1 MRGGALEDKMFAL
14 EDSTPKTVNF
24 FRKKKP
30 KITPN
35 ARLQDCTI
43 TLICESIYSEHQKYT
58 QKYFAKNRRFLGSMR
73 GDIIIYIVYII
84 FFRRDIPSTHFLM

>member
-73 GDIIIYIVYII
+73 GVYNYIHSIYYIFLGEI
-84 FFRRDIPSTHFLM
+84 YLRLFF